1 MLFWTFIVERNQ
13 NLNNQFSRA
22 ENQAS
27 MSALPPKAD
36 MRDAKTDVRFGSLAD
51 MAASNLDVRF
61 YPESGH

>member
-1 MLFWTFIVERNQ
+1 MLFWTFIAERNQ

-22 ENQAS
+22 ENQTS

-51 MAASNLDVRF
+51 MTV
-61 YPESGH
+61 